1 MAHSTSLRAHAC
13 FREMGA
19 HVPSQQRFT
28 PNILSVTIANLP
40 LRRRG
45 FDYVFIVFFCWA
57 FVSCIISDAIPTLG
71 IVQSPDSTNILAQWN
86 YAYAS
91 VNDPLFLNPPI
102 WMRFVTGLSAF
113 VYAPFYIVLVYALI
127 TARNW
132 IQLPAV
138 IYATMIVSL
147 TGIVVFG
154 VEFFGEPEWRT
165 PNPLGFLAFTL
176 PYVLI
181 PLLLLIR
188 MRKPVPFT
196 RPF

>member
-1 MAHSTSLRAHAC
+1 MTVAT
-13 FREMGA
+13 
-19 HVPSQQRFT
+19 
-28 PNILSVTIANLP
+28 LP

-71 IVQSPDSTNILAQWN
+71 IVQSPDSPNILAQWN

-91 VNDPLFLNPPI
+91 VNDPLFLNPPV

-113 VYAPFYIVLVYALI
+113 VYAPFYVFLVYALI
-127 TARNW
+127 RGRNW

-138 IYATMIVSL
+138 IYATLIVGI
-147 TGIVVFG
+147 TGVIVFG

-165 PNPLGFLAFTL
+165 PNPVGFLAFNL

-188 MRKPVPFT
+188 MRKPLPFS
-196 RPF
+196 RAF